1 MVDIA
6 TRPNELPAAI
16 LQANTQDV
24 LYLFTAD
31 GQAVGVPVYQL
42 PQTNELGSGV
52 HYADLTALTRRQHL
66 ASALIRPP
74 LAGGYLFLSTMA
86 GVVKRVRLEDLPGV
100 TAGAFTV
107 MNVAEDDA
115 LGWARL
121 TSGADEIVLA
131 TAGGQVIRFLEEE
144 VRPMGLAAGG
154 VLGIKLAGD
163 EDGVVALD
171 LSVPNGFVWSITDNG
186 LAKVTAL
193 EEYPT
198 QGRYGQGVINV
209 RLPKDAGEVVAVV
222 VGEAKSEVYAVTSD
236 GQTRR
241 TQIGKAA
248 AGARSIRPRPLLR
261 LSAKSRIAGAI
272 VPRPRPAS
280 NGG

>member
-1 MVDIA
+1 
-6 TRPNELPAAI
+6 
-16 LQANTQDV
+16 
-24 LYLFTAD
+24 
-31 GQAVGVPVYQL
+31 
-42 PQTNELGSGV
+42 
-52 HYADLTALTRRQHL
+52 
-66 ASALIRPP
+66 
-74 LAGGYLFLSTMA
+74 
-86 GVVKRVRLEDLPGV
+86 
-100 TAGAFTV
+100 